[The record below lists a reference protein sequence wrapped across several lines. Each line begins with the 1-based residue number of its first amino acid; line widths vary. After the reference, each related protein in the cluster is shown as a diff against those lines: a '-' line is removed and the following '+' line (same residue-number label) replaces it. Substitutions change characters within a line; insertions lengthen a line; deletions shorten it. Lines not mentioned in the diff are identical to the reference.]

1 MLHKVVVYI
10 NIYNFFQQAYGNFP
24 DVQIFFFFKTQTSH
38 PQMNFWLAHLQS
50 LRSLHLI
57 VIYLRMPHILKPV
70 FFMGIYLGVYCQW
83 YY

>member
-24 DVQIFFFFKTQTSH
+24 DVQIFFFFFNTHTSH

-57 VIYLRMPHILKPV
+57 MIYLRMPHILKPV
-70 FFMGIYLGVYCQW
+70 FFMGIYLGMYCQ
-83 YY
+83 